1 MSRPETELHR
11 RVWRVPA
18 IIRER
23 ESDPEAEYYLAHIT
37 SVKSVDDFLSD
48 ERIYGFAITAFGLAE
63 MREAR
68 AFLHRVLTAGANGAK
83 AFALELADQRL
94 RDFAEVFDFAALG
107 TQTTQREAA
116 RQGVVERYRDIM
128 LEAQAGEH
136 DEGARLAL
144 SFQRKIGSVKGIY
157 GVLGDADLLTV
168 VRVALGL
175 PQSFSQQETERQAAF
190 ISGQID
196 LAEFGEPD
204 RLSAFLQRFS
214 AQWQKSRSAPSR
226 PGAGWQDIAPMSRVL
241 SADLLISVQAMKTGS
256 E

>member
-1 MSRPETELHR
+1 MSRPETEFHR
-11 RVWRVPA
+11 KAWRAPA

-37 SVKSVDDFLSD
+37 SMKSVDDFLSD
-48 ERIYGFAITAFGLAE
+48 ERVYGFAITAFGLAE
-63 MREAR
+63 MRDAR
-68 AFLHRVLTAGANGAK
+68 AFLHRILTAGANGTR

-94 RDFAEVFDFAALG
+94 RDFADVFDFARFG

-116 RQGVVERYRDIM
+116 RQGVVERHRNMM
-128 LEAQAGEH
+128 LEARAGQH

-144 SFQRKIGSVKGIY
+144 SFQRKIGSVRGIY

-175 PQSFSQQETERQAAF
+175 PQSFSEQETERQAAL
-190 ISGQID
+190 ISNQID
-196 LAEFGEPD
+196 LAEFAEPD

-214 AQWQKSRSAPSR
+214 ARWQMSRATPST
-226 PGAGWQDIAPMSRVL
+226 AATGWQGLAPASRVL
-241 SADLLISVQAMKTGS
+241 SGDVLMSVQAMKTGS